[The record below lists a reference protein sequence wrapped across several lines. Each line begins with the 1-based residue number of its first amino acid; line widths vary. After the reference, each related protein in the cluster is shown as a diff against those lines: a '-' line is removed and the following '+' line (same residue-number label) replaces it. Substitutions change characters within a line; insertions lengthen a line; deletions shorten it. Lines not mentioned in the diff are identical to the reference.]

1 MIGATSAALDPV
13 LTYALARGVSLV
25 LLVGAVQKIRDW
37 NGFRTALAAY
47 RLLPEALVMPAA
59 LALPILE
66 VIAGAALFTIPFRV
80 PGAALALAVLLTVTA
95 AVAINLLRGRI
106 DIDCGC
112 GGVEGR
118 QRLSWGLVA
127 RNAVLMA
134 AVALG
139 AQAPAGRE
147 LGLIDHGTLFFAS
160 LALYGLYASAS
171 QLLANRPRLRDLRN
185 NA

>member
-1 MIGATSAALDPV
+1 MIGATSATLDPV

-25 LLVGAVQKIRDW
+25 LLVGAVQKMRDW

-47 RLLPEALVMPAA
+47 RLLPEALAMPAA
-59 LALPILE
+59 LALPVLE
-66 VIAGAALFTIPFRV
+66 VIAGVALFSVPFRV
-80 PGAALALAVLLTVTA
+80 PGAVLALAVLLAVTA
-95 AVAINLLRGRI
+95 AVAINIARGRI

-112 GGVEGR
+112 GGIEGR
-118 QRLSWGLVA
+118 QRLSWGLVV

-139 AQAPAGRE
+139 AQAPTARE
-147 LGLIDHGTLFFAS
+147 LGLIDHGTIVLAS

-171 QLLANRPRLRDLRN
+171 QLLANRPRLMDLRN